1 MRNKK
6 EKHDQ
11 GTERK
16 NLKGMRKQKRKVGA
30 VIGGDQKARGDD
42 AEKRKAGVGSG
53 GDQKTSLAP
62 GVGGGGAKKKSQKWV
77 RS

>member
-1 MRNKK
+1 
-6 EKHDQ
+6 
-11 GTERK
+11 
-16 NLKGMRKQKRKVGA
+16 MRKQKRKVGA

-62 GVGGGGAKKKSQKWV
+62 GVGGGGAKKKS
-77 RS
+77 